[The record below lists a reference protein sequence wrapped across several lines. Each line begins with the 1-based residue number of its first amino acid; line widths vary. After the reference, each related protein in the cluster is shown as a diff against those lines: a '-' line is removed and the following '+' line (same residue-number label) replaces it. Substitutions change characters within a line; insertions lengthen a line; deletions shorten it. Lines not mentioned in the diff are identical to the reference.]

1 MAGTPMNKR
10 LRLLAIIEATSI
22 TGPAKNLIEFASL
35 AGAEGIDTVIATFV
49 RGSGSNVFL
58 ERVRAEGIPLKQ
70 IPESRAFDWRV
81 VKALREMAAL
91 VQPDVI
97 QTHAV
102 KSHFL
107 ARAAGLP
114 RSAPWIAFHH
124 GYTFTSRKTRLYN
137 ELDRWSLPAAGRVLT
152 VSGPFR
158 EELAAKGVDRRRIDV
173 IHNAIRPDWG
183 REARH
188 EEAARGLRERWRIP
202 EGRPVALIVG
212 RLSREKDHLSL
223 LRAVR
228 SVLER
233 REIHLLVVGD
243 GPERA
248 PIDAAIREL
257 GLGEFVTL
265 TGQQASAEP
274 FYGIAT
280 VAVLSSRSEGSPNA
294 LLEAMAAGVPA
305 VATLV
310 GGIPEI
316 VTHEESALLVP
327 PGDPDALA
335 AALLRILV
343 EEPALGETLARRAR
357 ALVLERHTP
366 QARVNKLSG
375 IYRSMALHPA
385 GDAHALTTGEA

>member
-1 MAGTPMNKR
+1 MNNR

-49 RGSGSNVFL
+49 RGAGSNVFL
-58 ERVRAEGIPLKQ
+58 DRARTEGIPLEQ
-70 IPESRAFDWRV
+70 IPESRAFDWSV
-81 VKALREMAAL
+81 VRALREMAMR
-91 VQPDVI
+91 VRPDVI

-114 RSAPWIAFHH
+114 RIAPWVAFHH
-124 GYTFTSRKTRLYN
+124 GYTFTSRKTQFYN
-137 ELDRWSLPAAGRVLT
+137 QLDRWSLPAAGQVLT

-158 EELAAKGVDRRRIDV
+158 DELVAKGVDRRRIDV

-183 REARH
+183 REARK
-188 EEAARGLRERWRIP
+188 EESARALRERWRIP
-202 EGRPVALIVG
+202 EHRAVVLIVG
-212 RLSREKDHLSL
+212 RLSREKDHICL

-228 SVLER
+228 SILAR
-233 REIHLLVVGD
+233 REIQLVVVGD

-248 PIDAAIREL
+248 PIEAAIREL
-257 GLGEFVTL
+257 GLGDFVTL
-265 TGQQASAEP
+265 TGQQPSAEP
-274 FYGIAT
+274 YYGIAAI
-280 VAVLSSRSEGSPNA
+280 AVLSSLSEGSPNA

-305 VATLV
+305 VATQV

-316 VTHEESALLVP
+316 VTHEESALLAP
-327 PGDPDALA
+327 PGDSDALA

-343 EEPALGETLARRAR
+343 EEPHLGEALASRAR
-357 ALVLERHTP
+357 TLVLERHTP
-366 QARVNKLSG
+366 QARVCTLSR
-375 IYRSMALHPA
+375 IYHSVAARPVS
-385 GDAHALTTGEA
+385 HARTATAKES